1 MKKIVSTCV
10 YCGAGCQILFTV
22 DDKANRII
30 DAEGAPGHS
39 NDGTLCLKGR
49 YGWDFLNDPQI
60 LTKRLTGPLVRR
72 NGRSSPLEPAGWD
85 EAVALVGDRLAQ
97 IKKESGPDSI
107 LCTGSARGPGNEANY
122 VMQKFARACLGTN
135 NVDHCARVCH
145 AASVAGLLV
154 SLGSGAMSLSVPEIE
169 DAEVILNIGYN
180 GPDSHPIVA
189 RRIVR
194 ARQKGCYVIC
204 ADPRRTET
212 ARISQKHLQLKGG
225 SNLALANSLAN
236 VIISEKLHD
245 PDFVREHTKGF
256 EELRTLVE
264 KYSPE
269 RTAGITGLDPGE
281 VRETARIYASS
292 KHSVILW
299 GMGVCQFSQG
309 VEVVKGL
316 ANLGLLTGN
325 FGRPSTGVGPVR
337 GQNNVQGACDMGAL
351 PNYYPGYQSV
361 SDPASREKFEK
372 AWGVSL
378 PDKPGLTLTRVPEF
392 VLHPPDPGKK
402 IRAYWIF
409 GEDPAQSDAH
419 LAEMRETLRKLDFV
433 VVQDIYMNKTARFA
447 DVILPST
454 SWGEHEGVYSACDRA
469 FQRVRKLV
477 EPPAGVLTDWEII
490 SRVSTHMG
498 YPMKYKNAEEIW
510 NELVGLCPSFY
521 GATYEKLEKL
531 GHVQWPCRSRD
542 MSDAGTPYLHKNG
555 LFATKDGL
563 GVFSASEWRPP
574 VEVEN
579 EEYPLTLSTVREVGH
594 YSVRTMT
601 GNCRTLRN
609 LEDEPGWVQ
618 MNPAL
623 CESLQVG
630 RGELVR
636 VASAR
641 GWCLSRCLPTDRV
654 RADAVYMTYQWWIGA
669 CNELTVGSLDPVSN
683 TPEYK
688 YCACRVEKI
697 DDQAGAAKHVAD
709 EYQRLRLEM
718 LVDPKG
724 VGAGA
729 RGGLAA

>member
-1 MKKIVSTCV
+1 MTTKQIVSTCV

-22 DDKANRII
+22 DTEANRILE
-30 DAEGAPGHS
+30 ATGSEGHS

-60 LTKRLTGPLVRR
+60 LTKRLTSPLLRK
-72 NGRSSPLEPAGWD
+72 NGRQSDLTPVSWD
-85 EAVALVGDRLAQ
+85 EAVNFVSQRLTD
-97 IKKESGPDSI
+97 IKKTHGPDSI

-122 VMQKFARACLGTN
+122 VMQKFVRACLGTN
-135 NVDHCARVCH
+135 NVDHCARICH

-169 DAEVILNIGYN
+169 EAEVIFNIGYN

-194 ARQKGCYVIC
+194 ARQKGAYIIC

-212 ARISQKHLQLKGG
+212 ARIAHKHLQLKGG
-225 SNLALANSLAN
+225 SNLALANSLAH
-236 VIISEKLHD
+236 VIIAENLGDQAFIKD
-245 PDFVREHTKGF
+245 HTKGF
-256 EELRTLVE
+256 DELKKLVQ
-264 KYSPE
+264 KYTPE
-269 RTAGITGLDPGE
+269 YAARITGLNPDE
-281 VRETARIYASS
+281 IRATARIYAAS

-309 VEVVKGL
+309 VEVVKAL

-325 FGRPSTGVGPVR
+325 FGRRATGVGPVR

-361 SDPASREKFEK
+361 TDPAARAKFEA
-372 AWGVSL
+372 AWGVPL
-378 PDKPGLTLTRVPEF
+378 PDKVGLTLTRVPEF
-392 VLHPPDPGKK
+392 VLHPPDKSK
-402 IRAYWIF
+402 QIRAYWIF
-409 GEDPAQSDAH
+409 GEDPAQSDAY
-419 LAEMRETLRKLDFV
+419 LAEMRETLEKLELV
-433 VVQDIYMNKTARFA
+433 IVQDIYMNKTAQYA

-454 SWGEHEGVYSACDRA
+454 SWGEHDGVYSACDRA
-469 FQRVRKLV
+469 FQRIRKLI

-490 SRVSTHMG
+490 SRVSTAMG
-498 YPMKYKNAEEIW
+498 YPMKYRNTEEIW
-510 NELVGLCPSFY
+510 NELINLCPSFK

-531 GHVQWPCRSRD
+531 GHIQWPCRSAD
-542 MSDAGTPYLHKNG
+542 LSDVGTPFLHRDGN
-555 LFATKDGL
+555 FATKDGK
-563 GVFSASEWRPP
+563 GVFSCAEWQPP

-579 EEYPLTLSTVREVGH
+579 AEYPLTLSTVREVGH

-618 MNPAL
+618 MNPKL
-623 CESLQVG
+623 CNQLGVYHGQ
-630 RGELVR
+630 LVKI
-636 VASAR
+636 SSKR
-641 GWCLSRCLPTDRV
+641 GWCITRCLPTDRV
-654 RADAVYMTYQWWIGA
+654 KPDAVYMTYQWWIGA
-669 CNELTVGSLDPVSN
+669 CNELTIGSLDPISN

-697 DDQAGAAKHVAD
+697 DNQAWAEKYVQN
-709 EYQRLRLEM
+709 EYQTIRRNM
-718 LVDPKG
+718 AVTFDRKG
-724 VGAGA
+724 
-729 RGGLAA
+729 GGKAA